1 MPNHLQL
8 THVISK
14 DFAVFVKHRDGR
26 RHLAVMG
33 DLKSAIPC
41 INHELVSPHWHR
53 TWMGYIAP
61 TVSLMITT
69 GLSAV
74 AALRLGR
81 TLMGVEL
88 IGIWFTLFIHNA
100 DRGYIMYR
108 INKAINDAVAPCTI
122 KLD

>member
-1 MPNHLQL
+1 MPNHAQL

-14 DFAVFVKHRDGR
+14 DFAVFVKHRGGR

-33 DLKSAIPC
+33 DLKNAIPC
-41 INHELVSPHWHR
+41 INHELAHPHWHR

-61 TVSLMITT
+61 IAFHMIST
-69 GLSAV
+69 GLSAFV
-74 AALRLGR
+74 ALRLGR
-81 TLMGVEL
+81 TLMDVEL

-108 INKAINDAVAPCTI
+108 INKAINDAVAPCI
-122 KLD
+122 IELD